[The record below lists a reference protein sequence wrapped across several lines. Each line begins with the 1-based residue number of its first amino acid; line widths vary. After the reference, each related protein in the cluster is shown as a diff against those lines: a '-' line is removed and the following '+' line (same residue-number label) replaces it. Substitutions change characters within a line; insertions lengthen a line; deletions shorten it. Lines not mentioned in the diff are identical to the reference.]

1 MLKADQ
7 KKNKE
12 MPWNH
17 KKVYRVMKQENML
30 LTRPEHRPK
39 KAHDGKV
46 ETLFSNTR
54 WCSDSFSIQC
64 QNGERVHVAFS
75 LDTCDR
81 EAMRYIA
88 STIGI
93 DVPGVSSPNFL

>member
-1 MLKADQ
+1 LKADQ

-46 ETLFSNTR
+46 ETLFSN
-54 WCSDSFSIQC
+54 
-64 QNGERVHVAFS
+64 
-75 LDTCDR
+75 
-81 EAMRYIA
+81 
-88 STIGI
+88 
-93 DVPGVSSPNFL
+93 SPYATF